1 MPLID
6 QLVEALHNLHKPHV
20 ERALLLYQSI
30 QAPAGLAAEYF
41 QHLQQN
47 SPAMAADLPSDGGAK
62 LAAALEALYGVIQV
76 LNRCASNFP
85 FGRALPLLPFVAEDK
100 AVRAVQETLFDKMKD
115 EYFAPAVSDDSNGE
129 AVYLN
134 RLAMIREML
143 QE

>member
-20 ERALLLYQSI
+20 ERALQLYQSI
-30 QAPAGLAAEYF
+30 QVPEGLTAEYF

-47 SPAMAADLPSDGGAK
+47 SPAMAAELPVDGEAK
-62 LAAALEALYGVIQV
+62 LAAALAALYGVIQV
-76 LNRCASNFP
+76 LNRCATNFP
-85 FGRALPLLPFVAEDK
+85 FGRALPLLPFVAEDR

-115 EYFAPAVSDDSNGE
+115 EYYAPSISDDANGE